1 MLKKVENEIQARPR
15 RAPQRGP
22 GASEYRR
29 LRAFSIWGAGE
40 STFKRNRPSFAV
52 LMVLGGGGGVSPRGM
67 QLIGALSLHR
77 VRALYVCLF
86 CKDGK
91 TALHLAAI
99 AGHENIC
106 HALIDAGAEVNHQ
119 NEVSEL

>member
-1 MLKKVENEIQARPR
+1 
-15 RAPQRGP
+15 
-22 GASEYRR
+22 
-29 LRAFSIWGAGE
+29 
-40 STFKRNRPSFAV
+40 
-52 LMVLGGGGGVSPRGM
+52 M

-77 VRALYVCLF
+77 VRALCVCLF

-91 TALHLAAI
+91 TALHWASF
-99 AGHENIC
+99 AGHQNVC